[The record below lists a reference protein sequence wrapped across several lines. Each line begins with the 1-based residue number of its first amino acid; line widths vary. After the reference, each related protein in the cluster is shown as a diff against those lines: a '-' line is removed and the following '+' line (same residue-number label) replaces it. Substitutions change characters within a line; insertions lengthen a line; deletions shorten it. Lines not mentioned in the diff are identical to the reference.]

1 MVRAAELLSLTRLSR
16 KFVLNGSLQCIVDF
30 NDIRLWFKDYG
41 SKGKAAG
48 KRGVDGLVITRCK
61 LHIFAH
67 FCIFP
72 QFLPLLRSFYFR
84 LQMFTE
90 KDGLFGKKQPLFLKK
105 HRTFPEKHWTFLE
118 KLRTFL
124 MGVLDGEMGGKN
136 ALKNR
141 NMKFGTINLKN
152 GAFSLF

>member
-1 MVRAAELLSLTRLSR
+1 M
-16 KFVLNGSLQCIVDF
+16 F
-30 NDIRLWFKDYG
+30 
-41 SKGKAAG
+41 
-48 KRGVDGLVITRCK
+48 
-61 LHIFAH
+61 LHISAV
-67 FCIFP
+67 IP

-84 LQMFTE
+84 LQIFTE
-90 KDGLFGKKQPLFLKK
+90 KDGLFWKKQPLFLKK

>member
-1 MVRAAELLSLTRLSR
+1 MVRTAEFLSLTRLSR

-48 KRGVDGLVITRCK
+48 KRGVDGHVVTRRK

-72 QFLPLLRSFYFR
+72 QFLFRDSLILSQTFVIDYLLFIYIW
-84 LQMFTE
+84 
-90 KDGLFGKKQPLFLKK
+90 K
-105 HRTFPEKHWTFLE
+105 HCSPK
-118 KLRTFL
+118 
-124 MGVLDGEMGGKN
+124 GISG
-136 ALKNR
+136 
-141 NMKFGTINLKN
+141 
-152 GAFSLF
+152 

>member
-48 KRGVDGLVITRCK
+48 KRGVDGHVVTRRK

-67 FCIFP
+67 FCSFP

-84 LQMFTE
+84 LQIFTE
-90 KDGLFGKKQPLFLKK
+90 KEGLFGKKQPLFLKK

-124 MGVLDGEMGGKN
+124 MGVLDGKKCATKKYKN
-136 ALKNR
+136 WNNKSKEKDN
-141 NMKFGTINLKN
+141 
-152 GAFSLF
+152 